1 MNDEFP
7 RHCWQNKISFTIPKN
22 VAVTVWTNLTLLIF
36 QSWQEENNKP
46 HYFILL
52 FLLFQFNC
60 IDISLCCVCQF
71 ILWKMFIFVCFPIF
85 KTPDIMLHGLLRGS
99 LDQQF
104 VTQPSLE
111 TSLLM
116 ASVTWPHHS
125 LGSVTQHDA
134 GRGHKYVTQSCV
146 TCPALHGEENYLRPW
161 YKENKHH
168 RHNG

>member
-1 MNDEFP
+1 
-7 RHCWQNKISFTIPKN
+7 
-22 VAVTVWTNLTLLIF
+22 
-36 QSWQEENNKP
+36 
-46 HYFILL
+46 
-52 FLLFQFNC
+52 
-60 IDISLCCVCQF
+60 
-71 ILWKMFIFVCFPIF
+71 
-85 KTPDIMLHGLLRGS
+85 MLHGLLRGS

-146 TCPALHGEENYLRPW
+146 TCPALHGEENYLRP
-161 YKENKHH
+161 
-168 RHNG
+168 